1 MCSGYDGRQI
11 KKIPHFAIRT
21 RWAEKNGLNNPR
33 PVLYWG
39 SHCGWPIKTYPE
51 HLKDWE
57 SLLTR
62 KLLSQTFLVVFSVKR
77 IRRKLYFRHHV
88 LVNQYQIYV
97 SQKWKQKCSL
107 CHNYN
112 SAVSRFTTYHQTFD
126 RCNMTGASS
135 AARNAYP
142 SGTPKFNCHTWK
154 KMRCV
159 RVITDIRLRKYLTW
173 LYEPDE
179 QKKWFK

>member
-1 MCSGYDGRQI
+1 M
-11 KKIPHFAIRT
+11 
-21 RWAEKNGLNNPR
+21 
-33 PVLYWG
+33 
-39 SHCGWPIKTYPE
+39 
-51 HLKDWE
+51 E
-57 SLLTR
+57 SLRDSGSLLAR
-62 KLLSQTFLVVFSVKR
+62 KLPSQKFLVVFRLKQVL
-77 IRRKLYFRHHV
+77 RKFYICHHV
-88 LVNQYQIYV
+88 LVNQYQISV
-97 SQKWKQKCSL
+97 SQRWKQKCSL
-107 CHNYN
+107 CHNHN